1 MTAPARWFTILQ
13 PSCLLSDPHMWTDG
27 RDRLSLRDA
36 VYETLVR
43 YGPDGRYQPD
53 LAAAWS
59 VAEDAATWTFEIREG
74 VRFHNGAPL
83 TAQTVVASLDRAR
96 GPGLPGELGTTGL
109 YRSYLGDAEVRALD
123 DRRVRVV
130 TPTPMADLLD
140 LLVEIPI
147 VAPGDLAAGTG
158 RYRVTEA
165 HEGEVRMEAV
175 RDHRNGP
182 AVYPRLLWRAEP
194 SQSRRLQALLDGEA
208 DVVTELLPEAQAAIA
223 ARNRGEFV
231 VREGK
236 VAVVFM
242 CNAAAGACADV
253 RVRQALNYALDV
265 PALIRDAVGGA
276 AQPLNGPL
284 TPRHYGYDPD
294 TAPYPHDPARAR
306 ALLAEAGYGAGL
318 TLVVDIPTTHPDEAP
333 RLAELMA
340 EQFNEVGVTV
350 QVKTFDDRPAYAE
363 MVKAK
368 RIDDACCFDSSP
380 LSTWRVLRE
389 KFHAGVRGA
398 WWEGYSNPEVDAL
411 LDQAAAVVDADRRQA
426 LYRRAYRLIRADAPW
441 IFLYS
446 PTLAWGRGPHAG
458 NAEPGVDG
466 AIRFT

>member
-1 MTAPARWFTILQ
+1 MTAPAQWFTILQ
-13 PSCLLSDPHMWTDG
+13 PSCTLSDPHMWTDG
-27 RDRLSLRDA
+27 RDRLSLRYA
-36 VYETLVR
+36 VYDALVR
-43 YGPDGRYQPD
+43 YRPDGRYEPD

-59 VAEDAATWTFEIREG
+59 VEEDAATWTFKIREG
-74 VRFHNGAPL
+74 LRFHNGAPL
-83 TAQTVVASLDRAR
+83 NAQAVVASLDRAR
-96 GPGLPGELGTTGL
+96 GPDLPGELGTTGL
-109 YRSYLGDAEVRALD
+109 YRSYLGDSEVRALD

-130 TPTPMADLLD
+130 TPAPMADLPD

-147 VAPGDLAAGTG
+147 VAPDDLAAGTG
-158 RYRVTEA
+158 RYRVAEA
-165 HEGEVRMEAV
+165 DEGEVRMEAV
-175 RDHRNGP
+175 RDHRDGT
-182 AVYPRLLWRAEP
+182 AAYPRLLWRAEP
-194 SQSRRLQALLDGEA
+194 SAPRRLQALLNGEA
-208 DVVTELLPEAQAAIA
+208 DLVTDLLPEDRATIA
-223 ARNRGEFV
+223 GSNRGQFV
-231 VREGK
+231 VRDGK

-284 TPRHYGYDPD
+284 TSRHYGHDPV
-294 TAPYPHDPARAR
+294 TAPYPHDPVRAR
-306 ALLAEAGYGAGL
+306 TLLAAAGYGTGL

-340 EQFNEVGVTV
+340 KQYTEVGVTV
-350 QVKTFDDRPAYAE
+350 QVNTFDDRPAYAE

-398 WWEGYSNPEVDAL
+398 WWQGYSNPEVDAL
-411 LDQAAAVVDADRRQA
+411 LDQAAAVVDADRRRA
-426 LYRRAYRLIRADAPW
+426 LYRRACQLIRDDAPW

-446 PTLAWGRGPHAG
+446 PTLAWGLGPQAG
-458 NAEPGVDG
+458 MVEPGVDG

>member
-1 MTAPARWFTILQ
+1 MSPWFTVLQ
-13 PSCLLSDPHMWTDG
+13 PSCPLSDPHMWTDG
-27 RDRLSLRDA
+27 RDRLSLRYA
-36 VYETLVR
+36 VYEALVR

-59 VAEDAATWTFEIREG
+59 VDEDAATWTFEIREG

-83 TAQTVVASLDRAR
+83 TAQAVVASLDRGR

-109 YRSYLGDAEVRALD
+109 FRSYLGDAEVRALD
-123 DRRVRVV
+123 EYRVRVV
-130 TPTPMADLLD
+130 TATPMADLLD

-158 RYRVTEA
+158 RYRIAEA
-165 HEGEVRMEAV
+165 HAGEVRMEAV
-175 RDHRNGP
+175 RDHRSG
-182 AVYPRLLWRAEP
+182 AAAYPRLLWRAEP
-194 SQSRRLQALLDGEA
+194 SGSRRLQALLDGEA
-208 DVVTELLPEAQAAIA
+208 DLVTDLLPEDQATLAGN
-223 ARNRGEFV
+223 NRGQFV
-231 VREGK
+231 VRDGK

-253 RVRQALNYALDV
+253 RVRRALNYAVDV
-265 PALIRDAVGGA
+265 PALIRDAVDGA
-276 AQPLNGPL
+276 ARPLNGPL
-284 TPRHYGYDPD
+284 TPRHFGHDPA

-306 ALLAEAGYGAGL
+306 TLLAAAGYKTNL

-333 RLAELMA
+333 RLVELMA
-340 EQFNEVGVTV
+340 EQFIAVGVTM

-389 KFHAGVRGA
+389 KFHAGVHGA

-411 LDQAAAVVDADRRQA
+411 LDQAAAVVDADRRRA
-426 LYRRAYRLIRADAPW
+426 LYRRAYRQIHDDAPW

-446 PTLAWGRGPHAG
+446 PTLAWGLGPHAG
-458 NAEPGVDG
+458 MAEPGVDG

>member
-1 MTAPARWFTILQ
+1 LTAPVQWFTILQ
-13 PSCLLSDPHMWTDG
+13 PSCPLSDPHMWTDG
-27 RDRLSLRDA
+27 RDRLSLRYA

-53 LAAAWS
+53 LAAAWL
-59 VAEDAATWTFEIREG
+59 VEEDATTWTFEIRKG
-74 VRFHNGAPL
+74 VRFHNDTPL
-83 TAQTVVASLDRAR
+83 TAEAVVSSLDRAR

-109 YRSYLGDAEVRALD
+109 YRSYLRDAEVRALD
-123 DRRVRVV
+123 EHRVRVV
-130 TPTPMADLLD
+130 TAGPMADLLD

-158 RYRVTEA
+158 RYQVTEA
-165 HEGEVRMEAV
+165 RLGEVWMEAV
-175 RDHRNGP
+175 RDHRDGP
-182 AVYPRLLWRAEP
+182 AAYPRLLWGAEP
-194 SQSRRLQALLDGEA
+194 SESRRLQALLDGEA
-208 DVVTELLPEAQAAIA
+208 DLVTDLLPQDRAAIA
-223 ARNRGEFV
+223 GSNRGQFV
-231 VREGK
+231 VRDGK

-253 RVRQALNYALDV
+253 RVRRALNYALDV

-306 ALLAEAGYGAGL
+306 TLLAAAGYGTGL
-318 TLVVDIPTTHPDEAP
+318 TLVIDIPTTHPDEAP
-333 RLAELMA
+333 GLAELMTRQYA
-340 EQFNEVGVTV
+340 EVGVTV
-350 QVKTFDDRPAYAE
+350 QVETFDDRPAYAE

-398 WWEGYSNPEVDAL
+398 WWQGYGNPEVDAL
-411 LDQAAAVVDADRRQA
+411 LDQAATVIDADRRQA
-426 LYRRAYRLIRADAPW
+426 LYRRASRLIRDDAPW

-446 PTLAWGRGPHAG
+446 PTLAWGRGPQAG
-458 NAEPGVDG
+458 MTELGVDG

>member
-1 MTAPARWFTILQ
+1 LTAPVHWFTILQ
-13 PSCLLSDPHMWTDG
+13 PSCPISDPHMWTDG
-27 RDRLSLRDA
+27 RDRLSLRYA

-43 YGPDGRYQPD
+43 YGPDGRYQPS
-53 LAAAWS
+53 LAAAWA
-59 VAEDAATWTFEIREG
+59 VEEDAATWTFEIREG

-83 TAQTVVASLDRAR
+83 TAQAVVSSLDRAR

-123 DRRVRVV
+123 EHRVRVM
-130 TPTPMADLLD
+130 TPAPMADLLD

-147 VAPGDLAAGTG
+147 VAPGDPAAGTG
-158 RYRVTEA
+158 RYRVAEV

-175 RDHRNGP
+175 RDHRDGP
-182 AVYPRLLWRAEP
+182 ALYPRLLWRAEP
-194 SQSRRLQALLDGEA
+194 SGSRRLQALLDGEA
-208 DVVTELLPEAQAAIA
+208 DLVTELLPEAQAAIA
-223 ARNRGEFV
+223 ARNRGDFI
-231 VREGK
+231 VRQGK

-242 CNAAAGACADV
+242 CNAVRGACADV

-265 PALIRDAVGGA
+265 PALIREAVGGA
-276 AQPLNGPL
+276 ARPLNGPL
-284 TPRHYGYDPD
+284 TPPHFGHDPA
-294 TAPYPHDPARAR
+294 TEPYPHDSTRAR
-306 ALLAEAGYGAGL
+306 ALLAEAGFANGL
-318 TLVVDIPTTHPDEAP
+318 NLIIDVPTTHPDEAP

-340 EQFNEVGVTV
+340 EQLIEVGVTV

-380 LSTWRVLRE
+380 FSTWRVLRE

-398 WWEGYSNPEVDAL
+398 WWQGYENPQVDAL
-411 LDQAAAVVDADRRQA
+411 LDQAAAVIDTARRQA
-426 LYRRAYRLIRADAPW
+426 LYRRAYRLIRDDAPW

-446 PTLAWGRGPHAG
+446 PTLTWGLGPHAG
-458 NAEPGVDG
+458 NAEPGVDS
-466 AIRFT
+466 AIHFT

>member
-1 MTAPARWFTILQ
+1 LTAPAQGFTILQ
-13 PSCLLSDPHMWTDG
+13 PSCPLSDPHMWTDG
-27 RDRLSLRDA
+27 RDRLSLRYA
-36 VYETLVR
+36 VYESLVR
-43 YGPDGRYQPD
+43 YGPDGRYQPA

-59 VAEDAATWTFEIREG
+59 VEEDAATWTFDLREG
-74 VRFHNGAPL
+74 IRFHNGEPL
-83 TAQTVVASLDRAR
+83 TAQAVVASLDRAR

-109 YRSYLGDAEVRALD
+109 YRSYLRDAEVRALD
-123 DRRVRVV
+123 EHRVRVV
-130 TPTPMADLLD
+130 TPAPMADLLD
-140 LLVEIPI
+140 LLAEIPI
-147 VAPGDLAAGTG
+147 VAPGDPAAGTG
-158 RYRVTEA
+158 RYRVAEA

-175 RDHRNGP
+175 RDDRDGP
-182 AVYPRLLWRAEP
+182 AACPRLLWRAEP
-194 SQSRRLQALLDGEA
+194 NASRRLQALLDGEA
-208 DVVTELLPEAQAAIA
+208 DLVTELLPEAQAALA
-223 ARNRGEFV
+223 SRNRGDFI

-242 CNAAAGACADV
+242 CNAARGACADV

-265 PALIRDAVGGA
+265 PALIREAVGGA

-284 TPRHYGYDPD
+284 TPRHFGHDPA

-306 ALLAEAGYGAGL
+306 TLLAAAGYGTGL

-340 EQFNEVGVTV
+340 EQCIEVGVTV

-411 LDQAAAVVDADRRQA
+411 LDQAAAAVDAGRRQT
-426 LYRRAYRLIRADAPW
+426 LYRRAYRLIRDDAPW

-446 PTLAWGRGPHAG
+446 PTLAWGLGSQAG
-458 NAEPGVDG
+458 MAAPGVDG
-466 AIRFT
+466 AVRFT

>member
-1 MTAPARWFTILQ
+1 MTAPAQWFTILQ
-13 PSCLLSDPHMWTDG
+13 PSCPLSDPHMWTDG
-27 RDRLSLRDA
+27 RDRLSLRYA

-43 YGPDGRYQPD
+43 YGPDGRYQPG
-53 LAAAWS
+53 LATAWS
-59 VAEDAATWTFEIREG
+59 VDADAATWTFEIREG
-74 VRFHNGAPL
+74 LRFHNGAPL
-83 TAQTVVASLDRAR
+83 TAQAVVSSLDRAR

-109 YRSYLGDAEVRALD
+109 YRSYLGDAGVWVLD

-130 TPTPMADLLD
+130 TPAPMADLLD

-158 RYRVTEA
+158 RYRIMDA

-175 RDHRNGP
+175 RDHRAAP
-182 AVYPRLLWRAEP
+182 AAYPRLLWRAESSEP
-194 SQSRRLQALLDGEA
+194 RRLQALLNGES
-208 DVVTELLPEAQAAIA
+208 DLVTDLLPQDRATIA
-223 ARNRGEFV
+223 GRNRGQFV
-231 VREGK
+231 VRDGK

-242 CNAAAGACADV
+242 CNATRGACADV

-265 PALIRDAVGGA
+265 PALIREAVGGA

-284 TPRHYGYDPD
+284 TPRHFGHDPA
-294 TAPYPHDPARAR
+294 TAPYPHAPARAR
-306 ALLAEAGYGAGL
+306 ALLAAAGFANGL
-318 TLVVDIPTTHPDEAP
+318 NLISDIPTTHPDEAP

-340 EQFNEVGVTV
+340 KQYIEVGVTV

-368 RIDDACCFDSSP
+368 QIDDLCCFDSSP

-398 WWEGYSNPEVDAL
+398 WWQGYSNPQVDAL
-411 LDQAAAVVDADRRQA
+411 LDQAATVIDADRRQT
-426 LYRRAYRLIRADAPW
+426 LYRRAYRLIRDDAPW

-446 PTLAWGRGPHAG
+446 PTLAWGLGPQAG
-458 NAEPGVDG
+458 MVEPGVDG

>member
-1 MTAPARWFTILQ
+1 MT
-13 PSCLLSDPHMWTDG
+13 D
-27 RDRLSLRDA
+27 
-36 VYETLVR
+36 
-43 YGPDGRYQPD
+43 
-53 LAAAWS
+53 
-59 VAEDAATWTFEIREG
+59 
-74 VRFHNGAPL
+74 
-83 TAQTVVASLDRAR
+83 
-96 GPGLPGELGTTGL
+96 
-109 YRSYLGDAEVRALD
+109 
-123 DRRVRVV
+123 
-130 TPTPMADLLD
+130 
-140 LLVEIPI
+140 
-147 VAPGDLAAGTG
+147 
-158 RYRVTEA
+158 
-165 HEGEVRMEAV
+165 
-175 RDHRNGP
+175 
-182 AVYPRLLWRAEP
+182 
-194 SQSRRLQALLDGEA
+194 
-208 DVVTELLPEAQAAIA
+208 LLPEGAAAIT
-223 ARNRGEFV
+223 ARNRGQFV
-231 VREGK
+231 VRDGK

-242 CNAAAGACADV
+242 CNATRGACADV

-265 PALIRDAVGGA
+265 LALIRDAVGGA

-284 TPRHYGYDPD
+284 TPRHDGYDPE

-306 ALLAEAGYGAGL
+306 ALLAAAGYGAGL

-411 LDQAAAVVDADRRQA
+411 LDQAAAVVDVDRRQA
-426 LYRRAYRLIRADAPW
+426 LYRRAYRLIHDDAPW

-446 PTLAWGRGPHAG
+446 PTLAWGQGLASR
-458 NAEPGVDG
+458 DG
-466 AIRFT
+466 RAWR